1 MSPFGLAKDIFG
13 LAEVV
18 CVYTKYDPFI
28 KIVDRNQQM
37 INIPFVSTNQTTQH
51 ISETIVS
58 MLSEQHQPQTYDI
71 LLGHRLHEEHQGH
84 QQLQEEM
91 ILETEQIINIAE
103 ASYEDF
109 KQYYTSLIEEYNQLL
124 LLKADLEKQI
134 KRHQKDY
141 VLVGSKENYK
151 QEEALIIDVFK
162 KELRRLD
169 NKDVYRRRD
178 IINALME
185 VLNDES

>member
-1 MSPFGLAKDIFG
+1 M
-13 LAEVV
+13 
-18 CVYTKYDPFI
+18 
-28 KIVDRNQQM
+28 
-37 INIPFVSTNQTTQH
+37 
-51 ISETIVS
+51 
-58 MLSEQHQPQTYDI
+58 
-71 LLGHRLHEEHQGH
+71 GHRLHEEHQGH

-141 VLVGSKENYK
+141 VLVGSKENYN